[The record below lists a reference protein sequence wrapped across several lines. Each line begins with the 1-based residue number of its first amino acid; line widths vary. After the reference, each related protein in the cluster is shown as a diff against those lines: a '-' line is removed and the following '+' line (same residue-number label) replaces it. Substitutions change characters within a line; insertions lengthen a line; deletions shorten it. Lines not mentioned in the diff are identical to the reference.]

1 MTSSVFAYMAIN
13 QDERIEILSAKKKD
27 LEEYERDIEEREELL
42 EDRERDIVQW
52 GELLNIQEERQR
64 IREQRLSARQG
75 RRLRTDSAKTLK
87 DEHIKEMMNE
97 LDEIKESIPEGSYL
111 KMVHRLKSMWEIVK

>member
-1 MTSSVFAYMAIN
+1 MTSAAFAYMAIN
-13 QDERIEILSAKKKD
+13 QDQRIEILEAKKKD
-27 LEEYERDIEEREELL
+27 ILEYERDIEEREELL

>member
-1 MTSSVFAYMAIN
+1 MTSSVFAYMAIS

-42 EDRERDIVQW
+42 EDREKDIVQW

-87 DEHIKEMMNE
+87 DEHIKPMMEE

-111 KMVHRLKSMWEIVK
+111 KMVNRLRSMWEIVK